1 MSALANSAFKAVSKV
16 YKGIVASRLGAVGLK
31 YEDLLVEVDDV
42 EKSLKRIDPETL
54 VAREQRIKRAFDLS
68 VKRKTL
74 PVENQPADPL
84 DHYLANELELAQKD
98 REERAILNSY

>member
-16 YKGIVASRLGAVGLK
+16 YKGIMASRLGAVGLK
-31 YEDLLVEVDDV
+31 YEDLMIEVDDV
-42 EKSLKRIDPETL
+42 EKSLKRIDHETL

-84 DHYLANELELAQKD
+84 DHYLAKELELAQKD